1 MCRSGIS
8 ETAARQQQ
16 ASQHSNFE
24 WRQLRSRHV
33 LSGAEAL
40 RYILVRTEN
49 DERTPLA
56 IDITL
61 IEDISRRVT
70 PKCL

>member
-1 MCRSGIS
+1 M
-8 ETAARQQQ
+8 
-16 ASQHSNFE
+16 
-24 WRQLRSRHV
+24 
-33 LSGAEAL
+33 